1 MTNGAH
7 SGSPG
12 DQPLQGTMLQAT
24 LRGRVSS
31 SGELPRAKIRICQ
44 LSLRW
49 PLGQLSIIRV
59 GCRWFPCPKTQR
71 ELVFGLRAGLR
82 IS

>member
-24 LRGRVSS
+24 LRERVSS

-44 LSLRW
+44 LSLRCLW
-49 PLGQLSIIRV
+49 VNCLSFVLAVAGFPVQKPRESLCLGYGQD
-59 GCRWFPCPKTQR
+59 
-71 ELVFGLRAGLR
+71 
-82 IS
+82 